1 MYLTLGQVARELGM
15 NKPTLSRYIKS
26 GKISAERQDD
36 GSYRIDP
43 SEMDRL
49 RSLRKVPVPVESPD
63 TGELTLLRALLAA
76 KDAVIEEKDRTILN
90 LAQERD
96 EWREQCKKQL
106 LLLSAPQEAPKKRRW
121 WRW

>member
-96 EWREQCKKQL
+96 EWRGK
-106 LLLSAPQEAPKKRRW
+106 
-121 WRW
+121 

>member
-26 GKISAERQDD
+26 GKISAERQED

-49 RSLRKVPVPVESPD
+49 RSLRKEPVPVEPSA
-63 TGELTLLRALLAA
+63 TGEVTVLRELLAE
-76 KDAVIEEKDRTILN
+76 KDRTMAEKDRTIAN
-90 LAQERD
+90 LMQERD

-106 LLLSAPQEAPKKRRW
+106 LLLTAPKEEPRKKRW